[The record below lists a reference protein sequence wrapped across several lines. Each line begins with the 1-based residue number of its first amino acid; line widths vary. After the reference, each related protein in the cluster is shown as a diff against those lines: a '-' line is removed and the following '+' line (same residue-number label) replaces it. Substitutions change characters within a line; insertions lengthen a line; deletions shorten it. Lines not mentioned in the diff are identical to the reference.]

1 MTTLTPKELA
11 AILRNCASDKPSC
24 NADCK
29 LFPEC
34 VHSSIHTVDYRAA
47 DMIEQLDFLL
57 SQSKLEYDYKCKE
70 LETLSKAF
78 DRAADRIA
86 ELEELLGKYNTE
98 H

>member
-11 AILRNCASDKPSC
+11 EILRLCASDKPQC
-24 NADCK
+24 NNCK
-29 LFPEC
+29 LLPEC
-34 VHSSIHTVDYRAA
+34 TKNVHTIDALAA
-47 DMIEQLDFLL
+47 DEIEKLDFLL